1 MRKYDQL
8 GERPPAFN
16 LARNDEAFDT
26 SGAHTVERHG
36 PDIPMRRD
44 PNTRTVEG
52 RIYGDPPWPGAENR
66 SFKWTDHTTMNREV
80 NRYVQE
86 NWEAIRSDLATVG
99 THKGGFD
106 AHHRVGEGYY
116 NKGMYG
122 AGPRQAE
129 YGATSLITIRIK
141 LVPGSDP
148 PQPFIVTAFPT
159 GVL

>member
-1 MRKYDQL
+1 MRTYDQL
-8 GERPPAFN
+8 GDTPPPFN
-16 LARNDEAFDT
+16 LARNDDAFST
-26 SGAHTVERHG
+26 NGAHTVERHG
-36 PDIPMRRD
+36 PDLTMRRD
-44 PNTRTVEG
+44 PSTRTVEG
-52 RIYGDPPWPGAENR
+52 RIYGDPPWPSRESR

-86 NWEAIRSDLATVG
+86 NWETIRSDLAANG

-122 AGPRQAE
+122 AGPPQAE
-129 YGATSLITIRIK
+129 YGTTSLVSVRIK